1 MNPFRARKK
10 SHDGGDQR
18 PSTDTD
24 VPAMPTPPSTRS
36 RTFRRNKKPKA
47 EPKKEIDLSTA
58 LPSNEDFRTS
68 LLMPNLSAR
77 FSMLR
82 EQDDPNSK
90 LGKANDDSVLF
101 PKRQSRMNLFNLNQD
116 NLGDIAEVA
125 SLSGSIR
132 PPFAYPRSNSY
143 ASGDGYGTDDDS
155 QSGSVLSRA
164 RPGEGNKFFGG
175 RQKIYKIPVTG
186 ENGGQDNGLGGSSR
200 ALRGRAVYDDDVAL
214 SAFQFQL
221 ETEKEDTPINEYS
234 ERTSRDNERPRSPPP
249 AGYNQNRET
258 SSSTTSGPSNG
269 HISTAATSFTSQSA
283 ASYHGASFYTGS
295 SSTKQSPT
303 ASPIE
308 RTGTKTKR
316 LYGQALE
323 QQMQEQ
329 QSSAMHRL
337 DSIQRQRVL
346 PGMPYQ
352 RKVAKS
358 QSATSLNER
367 YQKSGPVYSSQMRV
381 GSPTPPNMSGFDL
394 GLNEHMPSLTGREG
408 QPVFGSSPPLS
419 PPLSPHMD
427 SQTFLASIE
436 PNDLGKATLSG
447 GFNKPNQQYNEQQ
460 YAQRQLQ
467 LHQTREPSP
476 PKPAPRTDL
485 PLEWI
490 GRSRKNSSASDLAH
504 KYSVPQ
510 HVNDMPLNIVP
521 ERSSQDGNTFLA
533 GSNSDSESE
542 RNPSPELP
550 MLRPSVYQ
558 NSSRI
563 AHDASVPTALRSL
576 RYEHDDRHPAFQIG
590 IANQT
595 FMDLSEEPSSDGVS
609 QLSTD
614 KSSEGTVTAVESK
627 ESVDSPTLPPA
638 GPGLSGM
645 IRAHLRND
653 SGQSSIYPNSPS
665 QSSFDFRSSDI
676 NPDQRKSDA
685 NPTQDAEHRSSLK
698 NSWEK
703 PESADPTPLSIRAKA
718 MLDQAAALRTGSP
731 KVQQVL
737 GTFPETKAQQVL
749 GGEAPRRSADSTT
762 TSWQDQLKGHSSHTR
777 GGSTETAKEREAF
790 ASEVAER
797 QKRIQ
802 ESLKSFVETDSR
814 CASPMPGTRKEDP
827 SPIRAGIASHLL
839 KKASRGSL
847 VGRSENPSKAMKM
860 LGLATPQSNGISTHN
875 LPNSTLQEFNEDRN
889 PNGNESKS
897 KKSKPR
903 PGPYRERFRGPGANT
918 ERKNALGTRNPPPL
932 TMRPHHATGD
942 RPNTEFSPTSPRMND
957 LSQRPRTEV
966 RVRPSPP
973 QDSSQRTSPT
983 RPSLDSPSGRE
994 MQPERSQPE
1003 RSQSAMAGRI
1013 RSNSKTTPGY
1023 FDQRGLLPIHTDW
1036 QQNYNGPLSQVPKG
1050 SPLGAM
1056 YSPSSSTY
1064 QDTSPALSTVSSPT
1078 MVPAGAFPSTAR
1090 VPAARKRSINKQ
1102 DISEPTFMSSTSS
1115 VTTID
1120 LPPGA
1125 SLKNGMGKVDY
1136 SSPPPVPPFN
1146 PRRRRPA
1153 NPLFSFGRSDTS
1165 RNHPQAQTQ
1174 FSQQHMT
1181 SPTSAPPNRQTRNL
1195 SVPTEEQSTF
1205 SADESEPRFKP
1216 RHRIRK
1222 SSSEGGN
1229 LAAKARAHALMAQ
1242 EPSLPNVELP
1252 QSKAGGV
1259 TQPMF

>member
-18 PSTDTD
+18 PSGDTE
-24 VPAMPTPPSTRS
+24 VPAVPAPLSTRS

-58 LPSNEDFRTS
+58 LPPKEDFRTS

-101 PKRQSRMNLFNLNQD
+101 PKRQSRLNLFNLNQD

-155 QSGSVLSRA
+155 QSGSILSRA
-164 RPGEGNKFFGG
+164 RPGEGNRFFGG
-175 RQKIYKIPVTG
+175 RQKIYKIPVASDS
-186 ENGGQDNGLGGSSR
+186 NGQDSGSR

-221 ETEKEDTPINEYS
+221 EKDKDETSPNEDN
-234 ERTSRDNERPRSPPP
+234 ERTSRENERPRSPPP
-249 AGYNQNRET
+249 AGYNKNRET

-269 HISTAATSFTSQSA
+269 RISTAATSFTSQSA
-283 ASYHGASFYTGS
+283 SLYHGASVYTGS

-323 QQMQEQ
+323 QQMHEQ

-337 DSIQRQRVL
+337 DSIQKQRVNA
-346 PGMPYQ
+346 GMPYP
-352 RKVAKS
+352 RKVGKS

-367 YQKSGPVYSSQMRV
+367 YQKSGPVYSAQMRV

-394 GLNEHMPSLTGREG
+394 GLNDQLTSRDG
-408 QPVFGSSPPLS
+408 QPGFGSSPPLS

-447 GFNKPNQQYNEQQ
+447 GFNKPSKQYSEQQ

-476 PKPAPRTDL
+476 PKPPPRTDL

-504 KYSVPQ
+504 KYSMPQ
-510 HVNDMPLNIVP
+510 HVNDSALNIVP
-521 ERSSQDGNTFLA
+521 ERSSQDGNTFLT
-533 GSNSDSESE
+533 GTSSDSGSE
-542 RNPSPELP
+542 RQLTPDLP
-550 MLRPSVYQ
+550 MLRPAVYQ
-558 NSSRI
+558 NAPRVTR
-563 AHDASVPTALRSL
+563 DTSVSTTSRSL
-576 RYEHDDRHPAFQIG
+576 RYEHDDRHPAFQNDTT
-590 IANQT
+590 NQT

-609 QLSTD
+609 QLSTG
-614 KSSEGTVTAVESK
+614 KSSEGTVTAVEPT
-627 ESVDSPTLPPA
+627 EPIGSPTIPIP

-653 SGQSSIYPNSPS
+653 SGQSSVYPNSPGR
-665 QSSFDFRSSDI
+665 SSFDFRKSDV

-685 NPTQDAEHRSSLK
+685 NPSQDTEHRSSLK

-703 PESADPTPLSIRAKA
+703 PESADPMPLSVRAKA
-718 MLDQAAALRTGSP
+718 MLDQAAALRSGSP

-749 GGEAPRRSADSTT
+749 GGEAPRRSTDSTT
-762 TSWQDQLKGHSSHTR
+762 TSWQDQLKSHQSHTR
-777 GGSTETAKEREAF
+777 GGSTETAKEREAL
-790 ASEVAER
+790 ASELAER
-797 QKRIQ
+797 RKRVQ
-802 ESLKSFVETDSR
+802 ENLKSFVETESR
-814 CASPMPGTRKEDP
+814 SASPLPGSRKENP
-827 SPIRAGIASHLL
+827 SPIRGGNAFHLL

-847 VGRSENPSKAMKM
+847 VGRNENPPKAMKM
-860 LGLATPQSNGISTHN
+860 LGLGAPQVNGTS
-875 LPNSTLQEFNEDRN
+875 PNPSPDSPLQGVGEERN
-889 PNGNESKS
+889 ASPNQSQS
-897 KKSKPR
+897 KKPNPR
-903 PGPYRERFRGPGANT
+903 PGPYRERFRGPGANSD
-918 ERKNALGTRNPPPL
+918 RNNMLANRTPPPSI
-932 TMRPHHATGD
+932 RPFNVPAD
-942 RPNTEFSPTSPRMND
+942 RPNTEFSPTSQRTND
-957 LSQRPRTEV
+957 LNQRPRTEV
-966 RVRPSPP
+966 RARPGPHPDSPR
-973 QDSSQRTSPT
+973 SQRPSPT

-994 MQPERSQPE
+994 MQYERPQAE

-1013 RSNSKTTPGY
+1013 RSNSKASTPGY
-1023 FDQRGLLPIHTDW
+1023 FDQKGLLPIHTDW
-1036 QQNYNGPLSQVPKG
+1036 QQNYTGPLSQMPKG
-1050 SPLGAM
+1050 SPLVPT

-1064 QDTSPALSTVSSPT
+1064 HDVSPALSTVSSPT

-1090 VPAARKRSINKQ
+1090 APAPRKRSINKQ

-1125 SLKNGMGKVDY
+1125 SLKNGMDEVGY

-1146 PRRRRPA
+1146 PRRRRPT
-1153 NPLFSFGRSDTS
+1153 NPIFNFGRSDTS
-1165 RNHPQAQTQ
+1165 RTHPQTQ
-1174 FSQQHMT
+1174 PPFSQQPMM
-1181 SPTSAPPNRQTRNL
+1181 SPTSPPPNRYQPRNL
-1195 SVPTEEQSTF
+1195 SAPVEEQSTF
-1205 SADESEPRFKP
+1205 SADESEPRWKP

-1229 LAAKARAHALMAQ
+1229 LAAKARAQALMTQ
-1242 EPSLPNVELP
+1242 GPSLPNVEP
-1252 QSKAGGV
+1252 PNQGRVA
-1259 TQPMF
+1259 QPMF